1 MSSFAGASP
10 IGCTP
15 FAAQAPR
22 DGGVLGFGAGTNVP
36 GRTSRY
42 LRYDG
47 DLDGANTKHG
57 LNASVRYVR

>member
-1 MSSFAGASP
+1 MHP
-10 IGCTP
+10 P

-47 DLDGANTKHG
+47 DLGGANTKHG